1 MKAKIFSIIFF
12 ITIGIFITWYSKQKA
27 PNTQLSDYI
36 EQSNIDAFA
45 NINPNCADGCVE
57 GEDMCYCHGWHPLKR
72 GLPPT

>member
-1 MKAKIFSIIFF
+1 MKTKFFAIILFIIIGISII
-12 ITIGIFITWYSKQKA
+12 WYANTKA
-27 PNTQLSDYI
+27 PNAQLEDF

-45 NINPNCADGCVE
+45 NIDPKCADGCVE